1 MWCLTCVH
9 VWLLAVA
16 GVVSAKRTVNPFLH
30 FVDLRPKGGD
40 PEKGDKTKL
49 QIMCD
54 KRCLDFSCV
63 SCLLSPTH
71 HRHHPSVFLS
81 LVSCVLILNATSP
94 FNPSSTMLAVCLC
107 LPAV

>member
-54 KRCLDFSCV
+54 KRCLVLCFLAS
-63 SCLLSPTH
+63 SCLLPSTNPTT
-71 HRHHPSVFLS
+71 RAFLS
-81 LVSCVLILNATSP
+81 FPLSP
-94 FNPSSTMLAVCLC
+94 VF
-107 LPAV
+107 